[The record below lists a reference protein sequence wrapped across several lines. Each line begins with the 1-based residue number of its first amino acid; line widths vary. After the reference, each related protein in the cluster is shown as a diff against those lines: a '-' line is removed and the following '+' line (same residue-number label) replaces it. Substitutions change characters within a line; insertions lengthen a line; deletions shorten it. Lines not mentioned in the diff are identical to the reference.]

1 MSSLPWVPRA
11 QLIPYRDGVCGYAG
25 GLQPYSQVAC
35 VRCALGVRLE
45 LRWGLAGVD
54 ADLDAGFLILQPL
67 QPLEVVSRYVSVEG
81 PPSCLAGAER
91 SQVPSRGSG
100 AREGDGNGAASA
112 ALLCGIAQGAAR
124 GDLRRD
130 LPGVARGGDFYCCTL
145 IRFLLLS
152 RLFCGSNL
160 CVQLFVDGLWSRPLE
175 VLCDVNSVPR
185 F

>member
-1 MSSLPWVPRA
+1 
-11 QLIPYRDGVCGYAG
+11 VCGYAG

-45 LRWGLAGVD
+45 LRRGLAGVD

-124 GDLRRD
+124 GDLQRD
-130 LPGVARGGDFYCCTL
+130 LPGVARGGDFFCFFALEFIREQIAALL